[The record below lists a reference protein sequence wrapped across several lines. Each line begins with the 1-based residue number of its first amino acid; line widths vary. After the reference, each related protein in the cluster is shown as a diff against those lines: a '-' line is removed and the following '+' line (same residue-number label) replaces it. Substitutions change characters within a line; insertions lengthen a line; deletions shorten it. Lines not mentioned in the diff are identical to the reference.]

1 VNTTLLHRRRV
12 ERFAQLLDEKE
23 GARRHHSRSAVDDEL
38 ADILDTGN
46 RLADIKTSVVMRE
59 ARRVAIRAELMRVA
73 ETEGIGVTAKRTP
86 KSAVG
91 RAQVGTVVQPYTQ
104 RRPFARRVRARGA
117 ILVGL
122 GVGALAISGIA
133 AASGGAMPGDP
144 LYGLKRSQ
152 EQAQVQLR
160 TTPAS
165 KGQYYLSLAGTRLDE
180 AQANTENPAE
190 FRNLLAAMDSDTQN
204 GTMWL
209 LRNAWSNKDSNSIDA
224 ITAFHDTQL
233 ARIDGLL
240 DEFSSSGPQHSA
252 LLRSGA
258 VLWFVQYRA
267 AQISKALTCPGHV
280 TTAAPDRYG
289 PNATCAT
296 TTGG

>member
-12 ERFAQLLDEKE
+12 ERFAQLLDEAE

-38 ADILDTGN
+38 ADLLDTGN
-46 RLADIKTSVVMRE
+46 QLADIKTAVVMR
-59 ARRVAIRAELMRVA
+59 ADRRVAIRAELMQVA
-73 ETEGIGVTAKRTP
+73 ENEGIGVTAKRTP
-86 KSAVG
+86 ISAVG

-152 EQAQVQLR
+152 EQAQLAMHN
-160 TTPAS
+160 TPVS

-180 AQANTENPAE
+180 AQREAQNPAQ
-190 FRNLLAAMDSDTQN
+190 FTKLLAAMNSDTEA
-204 GTMWL
+204 GVAL
-209 LRNAWSNKDSNSIDA
+209 LLGDALSNKDSTSIDA
-224 ITAFHDTQL
+224 VNTFHDAQL
-233 ARIDGLL
+233 ARVDGLL
-240 DEFSSSGPQHSA
+240 AQFSSPDPRQNA
-252 LLRSGA
+252 LVTSEL
-258 VLWFVQYRA
+258 VLKFVHQRA
-267 AQISKALTCPGHV
+267 GDISTALTCPGQV
-280 TTAAPDRYG
+280 TTGAPDRYG